1 MPTVVFAQYFK
12 KYLDCPSREVTGRRV
27 ADALDEVFSNAP
39 QLRNYVL
46 DDQGRLRH
54 HVAIFVDGDL
64 ILDRIG
70 LSDAIESES
79 RIDVMQALSGG

>member
-12 KYLDCPSREVTGRRV
+12 KYLDCPSRDVSGRRV
-27 ADALDEVFSNAP
+27 ADALDAVFADAP
-39 QLRNYVL
+39 QLRGYVL

-54 HVAIFVDGDL
+54 HVAIFVDGQL
-64 ILDRIG
+64 ARDRTN
-70 LSDAIESES
+70 LSDAVEPDS